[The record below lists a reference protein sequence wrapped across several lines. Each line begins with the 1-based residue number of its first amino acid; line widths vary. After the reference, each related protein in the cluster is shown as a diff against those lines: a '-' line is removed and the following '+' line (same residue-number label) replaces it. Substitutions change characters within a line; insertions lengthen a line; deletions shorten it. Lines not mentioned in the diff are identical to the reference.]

1 MATTTTAP
9 LLERRALYILIIA
22 ALTGI
27 GAGVLTYRPT
37 HVAPTAIGC
46 GIAAACLTIG
56 WLHGVRW
63 SALRGWHGA
72 GLAVISIGF
81 GSGMGALAYWGANP
95 IECCV
100 ITAVSSAATA
110 LYTLPKFVP

>member
-1 MATTTTAP
+1 MATPTTAP

-72 GLAVISIGF
+72 GLAVISIIVLIALRVAIKDQRDRRRPGVIQDRS
-81 GSGMGALAYWGANP
+81 GSP
-95 IECCV
+95 
-100 ITAVSSAATA
+100 AAQNT
-110 LYTLPKFVP
+110 